1 MSVTEKVEINAAKS
15 SFDDDE
21 VNFEEAVA
29 VVEATGNGEEDWAA
43 KSGGWEAT
51 NDEAPDENWA
61 SWTESQTYKRQPS
74 KDSQQQVWQ
83 KNVSIRS
90 YLKEGLGVS
99 ICLDLDNFN
108 TNNILTVENVLSVT
122 AETTRLT
129 KKHNIVE
136 RGTMQYSNKKDYVKL
151 QLETT

>member
-1 MSVTEKVEINAAKS
+1 VSVTEKVEINAAKS

-29 VVEATGNGEEDWAA
+29 VVEATDNGEEDWAA

-74 KDSQQQVWQ
+74 KDSQQQVGQ
-83 KNVSIRS
+83 KNVSIQS
-90 YLKEGLGVS
+90 YLPKRRPGG
-99 ICLDLDNFN
+99 LDLSRSRQF
-108 TNNILTVENVLSVT
+108 
-122 AETTRLT
+122 
-129 KKHNIVE
+129 
-136 RGTMQYSNKKDYVKL
+136 
-151 QLETT
+151 

>member
-1 MSVTEKVEINAAKS
+1 MTEKVEINAAKS

-29 VVEATGNGEEDWAA
+29 VVEATGNDEEDWAA

-74 KDSQQQVWQ
+74 KDSQQQV
-83 KNVSIRS
+83 
-90 YLKEGLGVS
+90 
-99 ICLDLDNFN
+99 
-108 TNNILTVENVLSVT
+108 
-122 AETTRLT
+122 
-129 KKHNIVE
+129 
-136 RGTMQYSNKKDYVKL
+136 
-151 QLETT
+151 